1 MIFIHQLLLLHSEIL
16 RKHQSHQCVNL
27 ACTFCLWIPLNWH
40 KHIHLVNTL
49 YKEMIRS
56 NINVVGFYLNI
67 SLWTIVLVF
76 AFIVL
81 LLCCILP
88 GSVIYENI
96 HTVVYKAIHF
106 LAFLLN
112 IIWSINFYLYDHV
125 NNFIDG
131 WH

>member
-1 MIFIHQLLLLHSEIL
+1 
-16 RKHQSHQCVNL
+16 
-27 ACTFCLWIPLNWH
+27 
-40 KHIHLVNTL
+40 
-49 YKEMIRS
+49 MIRS

-96 HTVVYKAIHF
+96 HTVMYKAIDF